1 MTEEASFVCPRCGN
15 QDPLLVGNKNGQPY
29 CRKCIAFLGEEMT
42 PPPYRSKTVGFRL
55 EYSLSPEQKQLS
67 KTIVS
72 NYKNGIDTLIYA
84 VCGSGKTEISYGV
97 IGYAMSKGQHVGFAL
112 PRRDVVIELYTRIK
126 KAFPLSKIIAVYGGN
141 HEQLEG
147 DCIILTTHQLHRYPN
162 YFDLLVLDEIDA
174 FPFKDNEVLQA
185 FFEKSVRGH
194 YVMMSATPSKRIVS
208 KFQGEGKSILSL
220 HTRFHKKPIPVP
232 VIKVRLFFTKYWFL
246 IATLRRFQKQK
257 KPCLVFVPTIAM
269 SESLASLLKL
279 FIPQGTCIHSKSEHR
294 TKIIQLFKEGK
305 YAYLVTTAV
314 LERGVTIENCQV
326 IVFHADSKIY
336 DAAALIQIS
345 GRAGRKSKAPL
356 GEVYFI
362 AERESEGMIRAI
374 EEIQY
379 CNTFLQGVHEA
390 F

>member
-1 MTEEASFVCPRCGN
+1 
-15 QDPLLVGNKNGQPY
+15 
-29 CRKCIAFLGEEMT
+29 
-42 PPPYRSKTVGFRL
+42 
-55 EYSLSPEQKQLS
+55 
-67 KTIVS
+67 
-72 NYKNGIDTLIYA
+72 
-84 VCGSGKTEISYGV
+84 
-97 IGYAMSKGQHVGFAL
+97 
-112 PRRDVVIELYTRIK
+112 
-126 KAFPLSKIIAVYGGN
+126 
-141 HEQLEG
+141 
-147 DCIILTTHQLHRYPN
+147 
-162 YFDLLVLDEIDA
+162 
-174 FPFKDNEVLQA
+174 
-185 FFEKSVRGH
+185 
-194 YVMMSATPSKRIVS
+194 
-208 KFQGEGKSILSL
+208 
-220 HTRFHKKPIPVP
+220 
-232 VIKVRLFFTKYWFL
+232 
-246 IATLRRFQKQK
+246 
-257 KPCLVFVPTIAM
+257 M

-294 TKIIQLFKEGK
+294 TKIIQSFKEGK

>member
-1 MTEEASFVCPRCGN
+1 MEEKAFICPRCGN
-15 QDPLLVGNKNGQPY
+15 ANPLLIGMKNNHPY
-29 CRKCIAFLGEEMT
+29 CRRCIAFLGEEMT
-42 PPPYRSKTVGFRL
+42 PPPYRPKTVGFRL
-55 EYSLSPEQKQLS
+55 EYSLSSEQKQLS
-67 KTIVS
+67 ETIVS
-72 NYKNGIDTLIYA
+72 NYKAGIDTLIYA

-97 IGYAMSKGQHVGFAL
+97 IGYAMSKGQRVGFAL
-112 PRRDVVIELYTRIK
+112 PRRDVVIELYARIK

-141 HEQLEG
+141 HDQLEG
-147 DCIILTTHQLHRYPN
+147 DCIILTTHQLHRYPH

-174 FPFKDNEVLQA
+174 FPFKDNDVLQA

-194 YVMMSATPSKRIVS
+194 VVMMSATPSKQIVA
-208 KFQGEGKSILSL
+208 KFQGEGKAILSL

-232 VIKVRLFFTKYWFL
+232 IIRIRLFFTKYLFL
-246 IATLRRFQKQK
+246 IMTLFRFKK
-257 KPCLVFVPTIAM
+257 EGKPCLVFVPTIAM
-269 SESLASLLKL
+269 SESLASLLKV
-279 FIPQGTCIHSKSEHR
+279 FIPQGTAIHSKSEHR
-294 TKIIQLFKEGK
+294 TKIIHQFKEGK

-336 DAAALIQIS
+336 DAAALIQIA

-379 CNTFLQGVHEA
+379 CNTFLQGVHDA
-390 F
+390 I